1 MFSVPAASAAL
12 LIPFLP
18 PLFAGRYKT
27 LWKGVLIAFVPAIM
41 ALGLTLVPG
50 GGAMFAVFLGCFVA
64 ALFGSLARGLSL
76 LGPKFG
82 VPRPYS
88 LVIEA
93 TFLAVAGVIIFVLA
107 DL

>member
-1 MFSVPAASAAL
+1 MLSLPAASAAL

-18 PLFAGRYKT
+18 PVFAGRYKT
-27 LWKGVLIAFVPAIM
+27 LWKGVLLGFLPAIF
-41 ALGLTLVPG
+41 ALGLALLPG
-50 GGAMFAVFLGCFVA
+50 GGAMFAVFLGCFIA

-76 LGPKFG
+76 LGPKLG
-82 VPRPYS
+82 IPRPWS
-88 LVIEA
+88 LIVEA